1 MTEEYFN
8 LSDPNRT
15 SIVDENTGVLVDLV
29 PISDFF
35 NFTSEVGVG
44 VTIVLPTKDNLGV
57 VRDNNGDRF
66 PEFDVQEVKDF
77 IALAVSGAY
86 GNAQIEAFEIGNE
99 YWGSGKMTS
108 VEYGRLASE
117 MSSLVREV
125 LDELSQE
132 VPDAS
137 LIDVIVQSGVN
148 NNYSRLD
155 EHYSD
160 VPSGNAQLAELSI
173 EYGYSFDDSFLFS
186 SGNVNWTK
194 VNNQLII
201 NQFTLN
207 QILELDGVA
216 THIYSKG
223 EGDETARDWNLKI
236 IDQSWEDLNPEL
248 ATYVTEWNMQS
259 RNSLSRHEDY
269 GLKNARELLEIMEEF
284 SAHGV
289 STAQVWP
296 LLQSTKNSLSH
307 GFEYDEL
314 SPAGEMFRLMQG
326 SLPGTE
332 PIDLLGSKV
341 RQNEV
346 DFEGVG
352 VHAFGNSDKLVLFLY
367 SQKDE
372 LIDLAVDLSDL
383 FLEFSAIEIDY
394 LGVREGENPGSNRS
408 TAEVNSLDE
417 AAISEVFNDGE
428 LSVHL
433 DSHEIMR
440 VVVHNPVWSVELDQF
455 WSRNG
460 DTSGD
465 NTIFGGEGADTIDGG
480 TGNDHLD
487 GGEGGD
493 ALYGGGGADTLI
505 GGEGND
511 RLIGG
516 ESKADVRDVIYAGD
530 GDDFVVGGYG
540 NDELRGDEGNDT
552 IEGGFGADTLIG
564 GDGDDVLAGSA
575 WSDEISG
582 GGGDDFVHG
591 GFGNDRV
598 NGGAGGDR
606 FFHVGIMDHG
616 SDWVQDYDASEGDVL
631 VFGNTSATADQFQV
645 NFTETDNA
653 GEAGVEEAFIIYRPT
668 GQIMWALV
676 DGEAQDEI
684 MLRIA
689 GVEYDLLG

>member
-1 MTEEYFN
+1 
-8 LSDPNRT
+8 
-15 SIVDENTGVLVDLV
+15 
-29 PISDFF
+29 
-35 NFTSEVGVG
+35 
-44 VTIVLPTKDNLGV
+44 
-57 VRDNNGDRF
+57 
-66 PEFDVQEVKDF
+66 
-77 IALAVSGAY
+77 
-86 GNAQIEAFEIGNE
+86 
-99 YWGSGKMTS
+99 
-108 VEYGRLASE
+108 
-117 MSSLVREV
+117 
-125 LDELSQE
+125 
-132 VPDAS
+132 
-137 LIDVIVQSGVN
+137 
-148 NNYSRLD
+148 
-155 EHYSD
+155 
-160 VPSGNAQLAELSI
+160 
-173 EYGYSFDDSFLFS
+173 
-186 SGNVNWTK
+186 
-194 VNNQLII
+194 
-201 NQFTLN
+201 
-207 QILELDGVA
+207 
-216 THIYSKG
+216 
-223 EGDETARDWNLKI
+223 
-236 IDQSWEDLNPEL
+236 
-248 ATYVTEWNMQS
+248 
-259 RNSLSRHEDY
+259 
-269 GLKNARELLEIMEEF
+269 
-284 SAHGV
+284 
-289 STAQVWP
+289 
-296 LLQSTKNSLSH
+296 
-307 GFEYDEL
+307 
-314 SPAGEMFRLMQG
+314 MQG

-332 PIDLLGSKV
+332 PIDLLGSEV

-352 VHAFGNSDKLVLFLY
+352 VHAYGNSDKLVLFLC

-372 LIDLAVDLSDL
+372 LIDLVVDLSDL

-417 AAISEVFNDGE
+417 AAISDVFNDGE

-460 DTSGD
+460 DTPGD
-465 NTIFGGEGADTIDGG
+465 KTIFGGEGADTIDGG

-487 GGEGGD
+487 GGDGDD
-493 ALYGGGGADTLI
+493 ALYGGDGADTLI

-530 GDDFVVGGYG
+530 GNDFVVGGYG

-606 FFHVGIMDHG
+606 FFHVGIIDHG

-684 MLRIA
+684 MLRSLAWNTIS
-689 GVEYDLLG
+689 